1 MLRTKIIMKVQIR
14 YNTNYPK
21 SSDKKWRVLVEG
33 TQHLV
38 DHIEIKT
45 NSWTSEDEVLDG
57 EGNKIKKF
65 HISSNC
71 TTVKFEEL
79 QGEILALVM

>member
-1 MLRTKIIMKVQIR
+1 MKVQIR

-45 NSWTSEDEVLDG
+45 DSWTSEDEMLDDK
-57 EGNKIKKF
+57 GNKIKKF

-71 TTVKFEEL
+71 KTVKFEEL
-79 QGEILALVM
+79 NGEIRALVM